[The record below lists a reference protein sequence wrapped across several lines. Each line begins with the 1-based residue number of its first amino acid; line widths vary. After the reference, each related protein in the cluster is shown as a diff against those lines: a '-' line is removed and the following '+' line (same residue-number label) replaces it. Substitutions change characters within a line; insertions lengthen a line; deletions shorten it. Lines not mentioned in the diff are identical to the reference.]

1 MEINATTLP
10 NRNQI
15 DYDCHITDDLKS
27 QLPDI
32 VRIHPKRR
40 DIISD
45 SIFCDCNIVTNS
57 NISSGC
63 HNHCFIKPRDVE
75 DDTEDNDRNKKLEH
89 TLQDLDIGILLSV
102 LVGVA
107 DSCESDEEEKIK
119 R

>member
-1 MEINATTLP
+1 MTMTV
-10 NRNQI
+10 
-15 DYDCHITDDLKS
+15 DITEELKS

-32 VRIHPKRR
+32 VWVHPKRS

-45 SIFCDCNIVTNS
+45 SLFCDCNIVTIS
-57 NISSGC
+57 NICSGC

-75 DDTEDNDRNKKLEH
+75 DDTEDNDRNKELEH

-107 DSCESDEEEKIK
+107 NSCEPDEEEIIK
-119 R
+119 